1 MGRDSPMKILFFDIE
16 TVPTEE
22 SLRSNGLL
30 EAQLELDAAEVI
42 KRLSL
47 SAVTARILCLAYALE
62 PPVDS
67 PITVLSGDESD
78 IIQDFWKLAADTN
91 LFVGHNLLDFDL
103 RFIYQRSVI
112 LRIKPSR
119 DIPFARFRNAPV
131 FDTMHE
137 WSKWGRE
144 HISLDLLSRALGI
157 ASPKEC
163 LDGSKV
169 YPYYRAGKLPEICE
183 YCKCDVDTV
192 RQVYRRL
199 TFGGLPPANGAAGEM
214 PA

>member
-1 MGRDSPMKILFFDIE
+1 MKILFFDIE

-22 SLRSNGLL
+22 SLRANGLL
-30 EAQLELDAAEVI
+30 EAQLQLDETEVI

-47 SAVTARILCLAYALE
+47 SAVTARIVCLAYALE
-62 PPVDS
+62 PPVES
-67 PITVLSGDESD
+67 PISVLGGEERD
-78 IIQDFWKLAADTN
+78 IIEGFWKLATETN

-112 LRIKPSR
+112 HRIKPSR
-119 DIPFARFRNAPV
+119 DIPFARFQNAPV

-144 HISLDLLSRALGI
+144 HISLDLLARALGI
-157 ASPKEC
+157 ASPKES

-169 YPYYRAGKLPEICE
+169 YPYLRDGRFPEICE
-183 YCKCDVDTV
+183 YCSRDVETV
-192 RQVYRRL
+192 RQIYRRL
-199 TFGGLPPANGAAGEM
+199 TFAGGASNT
-214 PA
+214 

>member
-1 MGRDSPMKILFFDIE
+1 VKILFFDIE

-22 SLRSNGLL
+22 SLQANGLL
-30 EAQLELDAAEVI
+30 ETQLQLDEAEVI

-47 SAVTARILCLAYALE
+47 SAATARILCLAYALE
-62 PPVDS
+62 PPADS
-67 PITVLSGDESD
+67 PVSVLGGDERN
-78 IIQDFWKLAADTN
+78 ILQGFWKLATKTN

-112 LRIKPSR
+112 HQIKPSR
-119 DIPFARFRNAPV
+119 EIPFARFRNEPV

-144 HISLDLLSRALGI
+144 HVSLDLLARALSI
-157 ASPKEC
+157 PSPKEN

-169 YPYYRAGKLPEICE
+169 YPYFRAGRLPEICD
-183 YCKCDVDTV
+183 YCSRDVETV

-199 TFGGLPPANGAAGEM
+199 TFASVTSNT
-214 PA
+214 